1 MSLIKNENNKAPK
14 TVEQNVNSVSRI
26 AQGAVLKGDLSAS
39 TDIRVDG
46 REDGTLRSE
55 GRVVAGE
62 AARLSGRLFCANA
75 DIWGTMDGDIY
86 VRDLLSLK
94 GSSVVNGDI
103 FVSKVQ
109 VEMGAQINGSFRM
122 ISEEEYD
129 RLAADL
135 AAPAE

>member
-1 MSLIKNENNKAPK
+1 
-14 TVEQNVNSVSRI
+14 
-26 AQGAVLKGDLSAS
+26 
-39 TDIRVDG
+39 
-46 REDGTLRSE
+46 
-55 GRVVAGE
+55 
-62 AARLSGRLFCANA
+62 
-75 DIWGTMDGDIY
+75 MDGDVY
-86 VRDLLSLK
+86 VRELLSLK